1 MNFSTQDINTIGY
14 AVARAL
20 SEFDTNNVDTDEREA
35 YEALV
40 SLEDKLSEVLTVG

>member
-14 AVARAL
+14 SISRAL
-20 SEFDTNNVDTDEREA
+20 SEFDTNNVDTDEREL